1 MGAWFKFLAER
12 DLTGVVFNEEYRFS
26 EDALQKNKLESL
38 FSAQR
43 FCIEFFEREHFW
55 EHPKYSHDKLK
66 LLMRCQDEKGNRVIS
81 VATTMLF
88 DWYSNWVKT
97 SGRQCVRNSRS
108 CFKELADIGLAKD
121 RIMVGGTRYTVIHLS
136 LDAVV
141 NGIASHLDIPCE
153 LVELDWHH
161 LNMDEDRWKSL
172 CDGNFWEL

>member
-1 MGAWFKFLAER
+1 
-12 DLTGVVFNEEYRFS
+12 
-26 EDALQKNKLESL
+26 
-38 FSAQR
+38 
-43 FCIEFFEREHFW
+43 
-55 EHPKYSHDKLK
+55 
-66 LLMRCQDEKGNRVIS
+66 MRCQDEKGNRVIS

-88 DWYSNWVKT
+88 DWYTHWVKT

-108 CFKELADIGLAKD
+108 CFKELADIGLVKD

-153 LVELDWHH
+153 LIELDWHH